1 MNLSTTQLRLLGSVM
16 YFAAAALILNYLAQ
30 FTIQV
35 WPFKF
40 SELNWRVG
48 GSGLFMDALLATVV
62 PQAIMYFAAFMN
74 NDRKTL
80 QFLRWVT
87 LSMGLA
93 TIGLLLLFALDSV
106 QIRASLPQNV
116 KANFMKVALRAGLVG
131 ILLSILFVW
140 FGTTMGKVLKSQ
152 GTVRTP
158 GMKESEKDAMLMV
171 GSREPS
177 RPNLRAID
185 GAEGKKD
192 SKKEGTGGLSID
204 A

>member
-16 YFAAAALILNYLAQ
+16 YFAAAALIINYFAQ

-48 GSGLFMDALLATVV
+48 AAGLLMDALLATVV
-62 PQAIMYFAAFMN
+62 PQAILFFSAFMN
-74 NDRKTL
+74 NDRRTL
-80 QFLRWVT
+80 QVLRWAMLV
-87 LSMGLA
+87 LGLA
-93 TIGLLLLFALDSV
+93 TIGLMLLFLLDSV

-116 KANFMKVALRAGLVG
+116 KANFMKVALRAGLVAA
-131 ILLSILFVW
+131 LLSILFVW

-171 GSREPS
+171 GTREPG

-185 GAEGKKD
+185 GA
-192 SKKEGTGGLSID
+192 D
-204 A
+204 AK